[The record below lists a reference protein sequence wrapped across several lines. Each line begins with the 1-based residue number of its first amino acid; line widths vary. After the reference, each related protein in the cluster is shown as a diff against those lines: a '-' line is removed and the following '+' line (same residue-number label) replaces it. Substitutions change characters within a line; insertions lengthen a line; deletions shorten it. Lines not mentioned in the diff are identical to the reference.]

1 MTVTVSHSRSKE
13 EARTIRPGMEMRL
26 SPKAIRLTT

>member
-1 MTVTVSHSRSKE
+1 MTAVSHSRSKE

-26 SPKAIRLTT
+26 SPKAIRLAE

>member
-13 EARTIRPGMEMRL
+13 EARTIRLEMKMRL
-26 SPKAIRLTT
+26 SPKAIRSAE